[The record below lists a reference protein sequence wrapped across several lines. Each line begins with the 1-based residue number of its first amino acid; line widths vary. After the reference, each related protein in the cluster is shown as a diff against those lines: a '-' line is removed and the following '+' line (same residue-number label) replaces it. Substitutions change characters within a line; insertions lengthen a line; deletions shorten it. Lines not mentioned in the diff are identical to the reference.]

1 MPNLTLTLKI
11 TVGLIYAVQLPNVFQ
26 KLIVTF
32 RRVPW
37 IIFLIFNGMIF
48 FYL

>member
-1 MPNLTLTLKI
+1 M
-11 TVGLIYAVQLPNVFQ
+11 TVIYVVHLPNVFR

-37 IIFLIFNGMIF
+37 IIPFLIFNGMIF